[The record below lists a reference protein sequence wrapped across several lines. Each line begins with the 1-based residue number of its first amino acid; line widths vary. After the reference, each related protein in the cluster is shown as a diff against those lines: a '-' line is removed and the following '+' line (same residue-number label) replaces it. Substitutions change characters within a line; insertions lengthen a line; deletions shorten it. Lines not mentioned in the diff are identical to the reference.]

1 MRAPAVKTSFWAK
14 TTAVGLAARLYR
26 NRTVFRL
33 NGHVLKKIAM
43 LLIVGFAV
51 YYLLTAPAGAADAV
65 RNAFGAVIDGFG
77 QVNVFVNNLFS
88 S

>member
-1 MRAPAVKTSFWAK
+1 MTHF
-14 TTAVGLAARLYR
+14 AARLCL
-26 NRTVFRL
+26 NRATFRF
-33 NGHVLKKIAM
+33 NGYVLKKVVM
-43 LLIVGFAV
+43 LLIVGFVV

-65 RNAFGAVIDGFG
+65 RNAFGAVIDAFG